1 MSTGVAQMRSFFNVL
16 FQFALYLLTE
26 YRGSATTYSRAQ
38 ETFLSCDVSLY
49 ELVLERYSALR
60 LVFRRTFSEETR
72 IMYQEQKSNMPKYV
86 LTGTTTMGLVCRDGI
101 VLGTDTRAT
110 LGTFVA
116 HKKAKKVYSIDDHVA
131 MTIAGG
137 VADAQNVVETLRANS
152 KLYKY
157 EKGLPIPI
165 SAVARLAANILFSSR
180 YYPFILQSVI
190 GGLDDTGAHI
200 FALDPLGSVT
210 EEKFVSTGSGS
221 PVAYGV
227 LEPGYKEGMSVNEAI
242 PLVVRAVSSAMKRD
256 SASGDSFDVAVIS
269 KDGYRELS
277 EDEKKKLVV

>member
-1 MSTGVAQMRSFFNVL
+1 VL
-16 FQFALYLLTE
+16 
-26 YRGSATTYSRAQ
+26 RK
-38 ETFLSCDVSLY
+38 
-49 ELVLERYSALR
+49 
-60 LVFRRTFSEETR
+60 TFSEENK
-72 IMYQEQKSNMPKYV
+72 IMYHERKNSMPKYV
-86 LTGTTTMGLVCRDGI
+86 LTGTTTMGLVCQDGI

-116 HKKAKKVYSIDDHVA
+116 HKRAKKVYPIDDHVA

-137 VADAQNVVETLRANS
+137 VADAQSVVEILRANS
-152 KLYKY
+152 RLYKF

-180 YYPFILQSVI
+180 YFPFILQSII
-190 GGLDDTGAHI
+190 GGIDDEGTHI

-227 LEPGYKEGMSVNEAI
+227 LEPSYKEGMSVNEAI

-269 KDGYRELS
+269 KEGYRELS
-277 EDEKKKLVV
+277 EDEKRKILVQSS

>member
-1 MSTGVAQMRSFFNVL
+1 
-16 FQFALYLLTE
+16 
-26 YRGSATTYSRAQ
+26 
-38 ETFLSCDVSLY
+38 
-49 ELVLERYSALR
+49 
-60 LVFRRTFSEETR
+60 
-72 IMYQEQKSNMPKYV
+72 MYHEQKNNMPKYV

-116 HKKAKKVYSIDDHVA
+116 HKRAKKVYQLDDHVA

-137 VADAQNVVETLRANS
+137 VADAQNVVETLRANA

-157 EKGLPIPI
+157 EKGIPMPI
-165 SAVARLAANILFSSR
+165 SAIARLAANLLFSAR
-180 YYPFILQSVI
+180 YYPFLLQSII
-190 GGLDDTGAHI
+190 GGMDDGGTHI

-227 LEPGYKEGMSVNEAI
+227 LEPGYKEGMSINEAI
-242 PLVVRAVSSAMKRD
+242 PLVVRGKFRD
-256 SASGDSFDVAVIS
+256 
-269 KDGYRELS
+269 ET
-277 EDEKKKLVV
+277 

>member
-1 MSTGVAQMRSFFNVL
+1 M
-16 FQFALYLLTE
+16 
-26 YRGSATTYSRAQ
+26 
-38 ETFLSCDVSLY
+38 
-49 ELVLERYSALR
+49 
-60 LVFRRTFSEETR
+60 
-72 IMYQEQKSNMPKYV
+72 
-86 LTGTTTMGLVCRDGI
+86 TGTTTMGVVCKDEI

-116 HKKAKKVYSIDDHVA
+116 HKRAKKVYAIDDHVA

-137 VADAQNVVETLRANS
+137 VADAQTVVEMLRANS

-157 EKGLPIPI
+157 EKGMPIPI
-165 SAVARLAANILFSSR
+165 SAVARLAANLLFQSR
-180 YYPFILQSVI
+180 YYPFILQSII
-190 GGLDDTGAHI
+190 GGMDDTGGHI

-210 EEKFVSTGSGS
+210 EEKYVSTGSGS

-227 LEPGYKEGMSVNEAI
+227 LEPGYKEGMPMKEAI

-277 EDEKKKLVV
+277 EQEKKGIITQAS

>member
-1 MSTGVAQMRSFFNVL
+1 
-16 FQFALYLLTE
+16 
-26 YRGSATTYSRAQ
+26 
-38 ETFLSCDVSLY
+38 
-49 ELVLERYSALR
+49 
-60 LVFRRTFSEETR
+60 
-72 IMYQEQKSNMPKYV
+72 MYQEQKKNIPKYV

-116 HKKAKKVYSIDDHVA
+116 HKRAKKVYPIDDHVA

-137 VADAQNVVETLRANS
+137 VADAQSVVEVLRANA
-152 KLYKY
+152 KLYKF

-165 SAVARLAANILFSSR
+165 SAVTRLAANILFSSR
-180 YYPFILQSVI
+180 YYPFILQSII
-190 GGLDDTGAHI
+190 GGLDDTGGHM

-227 LEPGYKEGMSVNEAI
+227 LEPSYKEGMSVGEAI
-242 PLVVRAVSSAMKRD
+242 LLVVRAVNSAMKRD

-269 KDGYRELS
+269 REGYRELN
-277 EDEKKKLVV
+277 EDEKKKILVQAS

>member
-1 MSTGVAQMRSFFNVL
+1 
-16 FQFALYLLTE
+16 
-26 YRGSATTYSRAQ
+26 
-38 ETFLSCDVSLY
+38 
-49 ELVLERYSALR
+49 
-60 LVFRRTFSEETR
+60 
-72 IMYQEQKSNMPKYV
+72 MYQQNRDGVPKHV

-116 HKKAKKVYSIDDHVA
+116 HKHAKKVYAIDDHIA

-137 VADAQNVVETLRANS
+137 VADAQSVVEVLRANS

-165 SAVARLAANILFSSR
+165 SAVARLAANILFQSR
-180 YYPFILQSVI
+180 YYPFILQSII
-190 GGLDDTGAHI
+190 GGVDDQGPHI

-210 EEKFVSTGSGS
+210 EEKCVSTGSGS

-227 LEPGYKEGMSVNEAI
+227 LEPGYKEGMTIKEAI
-242 PLVVRAVSSAMKRD
+242 PLVVRAVTSAMKRD
-256 SASGDSFDVAVIS
+256 SASGDSYDVAVIS
-269 KDGYRELS
+269 KDGYRELG
-277 EDEKKKLVV
+277 EEEKKAVLA